1 MEPGLSRGSVA
12 SVRNQTV
19 ALCLVAVVTV
29 PLVMVVVV
37 VVALVLMAHVVVAVA
52 ALPVVTLVLVAAV
65 VVAVVVVLFLV
76 PVAVVLAVALGPA
89 GGSVAVVQLLL
100 QRADL
105 SLKQLPQRVGV
116 SERRVPL
123 LLREEGDT
131 EEGS

>member
-1 MEPGLSRGSVA
+1 MEPGFSRGSVA

-37 VVALVLMAHVVVAVA
+37 VALVLMARVVVAVA
-52 ALPVVTLVLVAAV
+52 ALPVVALVLVAAV

>member
-1 MEPGLSRGSVA
+1 M
-12 SVRNQTV
+12 

-29 PLVMVVVV
+29 PLVMLVVVV
-37 VVALVLMAHVVVAVA
+37 VVALVLTARVVVAVA
-52 ALPVVTLVLVAAV
+52 ALPVVALAAVAAV
-65 VVAVVVVLFLV
+65 LVAVVVVLFLV
-76 PVAVVLAVALGPA
+76 PVAVVLAVVLGPA
-89 GGSVAVVQLLL
+89 GGGSVAVVQLLL

>member
-1 MEPGLSRGSVA
+1 MEPGFPRGSVA

-19 ALCLVAVVTV
+19 ALRLVAVVTV

-37 VVALVLMAHVVVAVA
+37 AALVLMARVVVAVA
-52 ALPVVTLVLVAAV
+52 ALSAVALVLVAAV
-65 VVAVVVVLFLV
+65 VVAVVVVVLFLV
-76 PVAVVLAVALGPA
+76 PVAAVLAVALGPA

-105 SLKQLPQRVGV
+105 PLKQLPQRVGV